1 MKHITGFFIIKFKSI
16 CIGMD
21 CSHKLQSS
29 PKIFWSDGGPPNV
42 VDPRKTFPLPL
53 STALTTCACMR
64 PSSVTTQCVE
74 AWTTVR
80 CGSISCQDRNTTT
93 TLYAISPLHQA
104 QFGDD
109 RNVLTTCTRAIE
121 LSQMPSQVTA
131 KYVKL
136 AQKLYNRSA
145 SRSKLRLHDSDGQF
159 SQYRNIHKYKTEY

>member
-1 MKHITGFFIIKFKSI
+1 LLAAGTLYTDYSPRTVLEWIAPVNYNRPQKYFGTTAGSQTLWNPGKLSFF
-16 CIGMD
+16 
-21 CSHKLQSS
+21 
-29 PKIFWSDGGPPNV
+29 
-42 VDPRKTFPLPL
+42 PL

-109 RNVLTTCTRAIE
+109 RNVPTTCTRAIE
-121 LSQMPSQVTA
+121 LSQMPPQVTA

-136 AQKLYNRSA
+136 AQKLYNRSV